1 MLRYDVPVGVRAA
14 GNLRSHGRPS
24 RWLAFQSQ
32 HQASLEVAKIDC
44 AALCPVEPGTEVD
57 RAAAPCQKRRHY
69 PVIAM
74 PSLVFSPSTRFGK
87 TSLFITLEAAHACT
101 RLVPMA
107 MRTQHQQPLLRGIP
121 SGELST
127 HFTRLT
133 ILACFLVQVDIL
145 RQVEN
150 NGKGLMPLA
159 ITNF

>member
-1 MLRYDVPVGVRAA
+1 
-14 GNLRSHGRPS
+14 
-24 RWLAFQSQ
+24 
-32 HQASLEVAKIDC
+32 
-44 AALCPVEPGTEVD
+44 
-57 RAAAPCQKRRHY
+57 
-69 PVIAM
+69 M

-87 TSLFITLEAAHACT
+87 TPLSITLEAAT
-101 RLVPMA
+101 RLHSSRPNGNA
-107 MRTQHQQPLLRGIP
+107 DPTSATPFGRGIP

-150 NGKGLMPLA
+150 NGTGLLPLA